1 MKILI
6 IEDEKELSQNIKK
19 YLSSENYICEQAYNF
34 GEALDKISLYAYDC
48 ILLDLNLPGGD
59 GLNILEEIKK
69 QGVDSGIIIISAKG
83 TLDDKL
89 EGLKVGADDYL
100 SKPFP
105 LSELSMRIYALLRR
119 QQFSH
124 SNILKSNDIEIDLLS
139 KKVIGN
145 NQDIV
150 LTKSEYELLLYLVS
164 NRNKV
169 ISKNAIAEHLSGDMA
184 DMLDSQ
190 NFVYAHIK
198 NLKLKLADAGCTN
211 HIKNIYGTGYQW
223 EESKVY

>member
-6 IEDEKELSQNIKK
+6 IEDERELSQNIKK
-19 YLSSENYICEQAYNF
+19 YLSTENYVCEQAYNF
-34 GEALDKISLYAYDC
+34 DEALDKITLYSYDC

-59 GLNILEEIKK
+59 GLKIVEEIKRRRIE
-69 QGVDSGIIIISAKG
+69 SGIIILSARG
-83 TLDDKL
+83 TLDDRL
-89 EGLKVGADDYL
+89 EGLKIGADDYL

-119 QQFSH
+119 RNFC
-124 SNILKSNDIEIDLLS
+124 NNNVIKSNEIEIDLLA
-139 KKVIGN
+139 KTVKAN
-145 NQDIV
+145 DLNIV

-164 NRNKV
+164 NKNRV

-198 NLKLKLADAGCTN
+198 NLKAKLAEASSLN
-211 HIKNIYGTGYQW
+211 HIRNVYGTGYQW
-223 EESKVY
+223 EE

>member
-19 YLSSENYICEQAYNF
+19 YLSTENYICEQAYNF
-34 GEALDKISLYAYDC
+34 DDAIEKISLYSYDC

-59 GLNILEEIKK
+59 GLKILEEIKK
-69 QGVDSGIIIISAKG
+69 QEIDSGIIIISARG

-89 EGLKVGADDYL
+89 EGLKIGADDYL

-124 SNILKSNDIEIDLLS
+124 SNILRSSEVEIDLLA
-139 KKVIGN
+139 KKVKVSSREV
-145 NQDIV
+145 V
-150 LTKSEYELLLYLVS
+150 LTKSEYELLLYLIS
-164 NRNKV
+164 NKNKV

-184 DMLDSQ
+184 DMLDNQ

-198 NLKLKLADAGCTN
+198 NLKLKLADVDCVN

-223 EESKVY
+223 EE